1 MPSFEGQLKT
11 LKVVSLNP
19 TNLNCVVTRDQAIHS
34 TIFRAS
40 KSPEAYPSRREWQV
54 SSTTPYLTVG
64 QPTKLALKAGMID
77 AFNKSLTSGQSSS
90 KTRLNKP
97 KFVLEK
103 PNKIKFK

>member
-54 SSTTPYLTVG
+54 SSTTPYLSKT
-64 QPTKLALKAGMID
+64 TAGMID

-90 KTRLNKP
+90 KTTLNKP

>member
-54 SSTTPYLTVG
+54 SSTTPYLTRRG
-64 QPTKLALKAGMID
+64 AKTTAGMID

-90 KTRLNKP
+90 KTTLNKP